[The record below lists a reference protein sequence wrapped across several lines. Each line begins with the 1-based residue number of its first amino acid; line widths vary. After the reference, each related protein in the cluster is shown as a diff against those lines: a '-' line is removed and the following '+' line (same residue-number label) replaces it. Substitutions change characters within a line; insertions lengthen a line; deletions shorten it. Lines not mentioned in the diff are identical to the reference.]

1 MRAFNPSLILLSIGF
16 DASAGDVGNIR
27 NFVGQPSKAG
37 IDLKPEDFSWT
48 TTEIMKIAD
57 ICCGGRLVSVLEG
70 GYGEYIAP
78 LINSSKSTIQ
88 PPTTRGTNKTNSA
101 VITKTNEQPLK
112 LVSYS
117 KYLFNSYMISILSSY
132 IIKTLLFFI
141 ANR

>member
-1 MRAFNPSLILLSIGF
+1 MILLSIGF

-27 NFVGQPSKAG
+27 HFVGQPSKAG

-78 LINSSKSTIQ
+78 NPSKPAIP
-88 PPTTRGTNKTNSA
+88 PPTTRGTNKTNST
-101 VITKTNEQPLK
+101 VLTKAHEQPLK
-112 LVSYS
+112 LVSYVFMTFI
-117 KYLFNSYMISILSSY
+117 YIYFSYVHIL
-132 IIKTLLFFI
+132 K
-141 ANR
+141 